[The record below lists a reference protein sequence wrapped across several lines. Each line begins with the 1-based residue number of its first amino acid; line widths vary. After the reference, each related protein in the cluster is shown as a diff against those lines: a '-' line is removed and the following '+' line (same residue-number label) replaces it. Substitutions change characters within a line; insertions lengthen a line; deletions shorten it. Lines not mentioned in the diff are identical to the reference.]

1 MGRGSENKKKRGLTM
16 VQSCYYC
23 KGHVVQQSTTID
35 YRWGDSLFVIRDVPA
50 GVCQQCGEKYLNSD
64 VNKELERLATKR
76 DHLKESINI
85 DVLSYADKAA
95 A

>member
-1 MGRGSENKKKRGLTM
+1 M

-23 KGHVVQQSTTID
+23 KGRVVLQSTTID

-50 GVCQQCGEKYLNSD
+50 GVCQQCGEKYLDSN
-64 VNKELERLATKR
+64 VYKELERLAARR
-76 DHLKESINI
+76 DHLKESINV
-85 DVLSYADKAA
+85 DVLSYSEKAA